1 MVRWRCLLGF
11 DICLIAVLTFWG
23 AAFGG
28 VGCSH
33 APRDVTNDPRY
44 AKYQT
49 GATYELLT
57 VCKLVRARADEYG
70 TGTTY
75 FLLRP
80 GGGER
85 ALVPD
90 DITERGAVG
99 PGTRLQIL
107 KLLACRTKLR
117 AMRWIEV
124 VRPVARIASG
134 PYAGTVVDLTDISR
148 YKPAKKLDANVAAPA
163 SEFLARVHQ

>member
-1 MVRWRCLLGF
+1 MARWRYLPGCNTHGVV
-11 DICLIAVLTFWG
+11 ALTFWLAG
-23 AAFGG
+23 LGG

-33 APRDVTNDPRY
+33 APRGVTNDPRY
-44 AKYQT
+44 ARYQT

-57 VCKLVRARADEYG
+57 ACKLVRARSDEYG
-70 TGTTY
+70 TGTTC

-90 DITERGAVG
+90 DITELGAVG

-107 KLLACRTKLR
+107 KLLACRTELR
-117 AMRWIEV
+117 PMRWIEM

-134 PYAGTVVDLTDISR
+134 PYVGTIVDLTDISR
-148 YKPAKKLDANVAAPA
+148 YKPAKKLDAAVAAPA
-163 SEFLARVHQ
+163 SEFLARRR